1 MFEVCCY
8 NLIPVKL
15 LLLVYVKISEKSL
28 PDSHV
33 LVSLSAKLQNNN
45 TPFEN
50 VINVIMFHW
59 VPTSYRELI
68 IYGDYTM
75 VILQKKG
82 VKMIDIDRLL
92 EEVGE
97 FGKYQKLNIFYLG
110 LSLLFTASSTM
121 AFVFTTGDMNYRCL
135 INECDASETT
145 FEYWPSWLNRTVPFD
160 HDDHRLSNCLRYTS
174 SKSPNIINTT
184 DRRISSQCDETDFNE
199 SSIVQCDEFVFESGG
214 ETTIVSA
221 FNIFCK
227 NNKWK
232 LTIVG
237 TLNNFGQFVS
247 LPISGFL
254 SDKYGRKNI
263 IIIGSVMAATCGIL
277 RGLSINYTMFLI
289 LEFFDAFFSGGV
301 YSATFIMGIGLVGSR
316 YRVFTSTVLSAYY
329 PIGEALVGLL
339 FWYVQDWR
347 KFLIFVNLPG
357 LGFALAYTIIP
368 ESVRWMITAG
378 KINEAIE
385 ELKYIA
391 KYNGKKLSEESLK
404 KLETFKCSN
413 EKEIEIEEIA
423 MSTTNSC
430 SNQQAFKRAMTS
442 KRIILRVINCSFCWM
457 INTLIYYGLSM
468 SSSSIVGNRYGNF
481 ILCSLVEIPALFL
494 VIKIM
499 NNCGRRESQCAT
511 LLVCS
516 ILCISIAFVPK
527 HVVILNVLLYLIGK
541 FSITIS
547 FVILYMYTAEM
558 FPTEIRHS
566 LLGICSMF
574 GRIGSMV
581 APQTPLLITYFGELS
596 PLLLFSGSALLS
608 GLLALLFPE
617 TLNKKMPDTV
627 LEAEQIGNSTS

>member
-1 MFEVCCY
+1 MTK
-8 NLIPVKL
+8 KL
-15 LLLVYVKISEKSL
+15 
-28 PDSHV
+28 
-33 LVSLSAKLQNNN
+33 
-45 TPFEN
+45 
-50 VINVIMFHW
+50 
-59 VPTSYRELI
+59 
-68 IYGDYTM
+68 
-75 VILQKKG
+75 
-82 VKMIDIDRLL
+82 IDIDGLL

-97 FGKYQKLNIFYLG
+97 FGKYQKKNIFYLG
-110 LSLLFTASSTM
+110 LTLLFTASSTM
-121 AFVFTTGDMNYRCL
+121 SFVFTTGDMNYRCR
-135 INECDASETT
+135 INECDVSETS
-145 FEYWPSWLNRTVPFD
+145 FEYWPPWLNQTVPFD
-160 HDDHRLSNCLRYTS
+160 ADDHRLSKCSRYVLNN
-174 SKSPNIINTT
+174 SPNNTNTT
-184 DRRISSQCDETDFNE
+184 DRRVFRCDESEYNR

-237 TLNNFGQFVS
+237 TLNNIGQFFS

-263 IIIGSVMAATCGIL
+263 IIVGSVLAATCGIL
-277 RGLSINYTMFLI
+277 RGLSINYTMFMV

-301 YSATFIMGIGLVGSR
+301 YSATFIMGIGLVGGKH
-316 YRVFTSTVLSAYY
+316 RVFASTILSAYY
-329 PIGEALVGLL
+329 PIGEALVGVL

-391 KYNGKKLSEESLK
+391 NYNGKKLSEETLK
-404 KLETFKCSN
+404 KLETFKSSN
-413 EKEIEIEEIA
+413 EKEIEIEE
-423 MSTTNSC
+423 MTKRTTSC
-430 SNQQAFKRAMTS
+430 SSQQAFKRAMTS
-442 KRIILRVINCSFCWM
+442 KRLILRVINCSFCWM

-468 SSSSIVGNRYGNF
+468 SSGSIVGNRYGNF

-516 ILCISIAFVPK
+516 TLCISIAFVPK
-527 HVVILNVLLYLIGK
+527 HAVILNVLLYLIGK

-566 LLGICSMF
+566 LFGICSMF

-581 APQTPLLITYFGELS
+581 APQTPLLVTYFGELS
-596 PLLLFSGSALLS
+596 PLLLFSVSALLS

-627 LEAEQIGNSTS
+627 LEAEQIGNSSS

>member
-1 MFEVCCY
+1 M
-8 NLIPVKL
+8 
-15 LLLVYVKISEKSL
+15 
-28 PDSHV
+28 
-33 LVSLSAKLQNNN
+33 
-45 TPFEN
+45 T
-50 VINVIMFHW
+50 
-59 VPTSYRELI
+59 
-68 IYGDYTM
+68 
-75 VILQKKG
+75 KKT
-82 VKMIDIDRLL
+82 IDIDGLL

-97 FGKYQKLNIFYLG
+97 FGNYQKLYIFFLG

-121 AFVFTTGDMNYRCL
+121 SFVFTTGDMNYRCL
-135 INECDASETT
+135 INGCDSASETT
-145 FEYWPSWLNRTVPFD
+145 VDYWPIWLNRTVPFD
-160 HDDHRLSNCLRYTS
+160 NDDHRLAKCSQYVRHNSVDTN
-174 SKSPNIINTT
+174 KT
-184 DRRISSQCDETDFNE
+184 DKRIFRCDDSDFNK
-199 SSIVQCDEFVFESGG
+199 SLSVQCEEFVFESGG

-237 TLNNFGQFVS
+237 SLNNIGQFFS

-263 IIIGSVMAATCGIL
+263 IIIGSVLAATCGIL
-277 RGLSINYTMFLI
+277 RGLSINYTMFLV

-301 YSATFIMGIGLVGSR
+301 YSATFIMGIGLVGAKH
-316 YRVFTSTVLSAYY
+316 RVFASTVLSAYY
-329 PIGEALVGLL
+329 PIGEALVGVL

-357 LGFALAYTIIP
+357 LCFALAYTIIP

-391 KYNGKKLSEESLK
+391 KFNGKKLSEESLK
-404 KLETFKCSN
+404 KLEAFRSTN
-413 EKEIEIEEIA
+413 EKEIEIEETRKRR
-423 MSTTNSC
+423 TTSC
-430 SNQQAFKRAMTS
+430 SSQQAFKRAMTS
-442 KRIILRVINCSFCWM
+442 KRIIFRLINCSFCWM

-468 SSSSIVGNRYGNF
+468 SSGSIVGNRYGNF

-516 ILCISIAFVPK
+516 SLCISIAFVPK
-527 HVVILNVLLYLIGK
+527 HAVILNVLLYLIGK

-581 APQTPLLITYFGELS
+581 APQTPLLVTYFGELS